1 MCINLSYACLRTA
14 RSHPQCVAAGLD
26 RIVVNGLEPI
36 TNRQTLELCDKYPH
50 LLLPALGIYPLDAC
64 CHALAKDPSK
74 WAFDFPPPAVFD
86 IDQVLIGSL
95 VQLLISDYR
104 SRRVTCVTDSST
116 ARFPRR

>member
-64 CHALAKDPSK
+64 CHALA
-74 WAFDFPPPAVFD
+74 
-86 IDQVLIGSL
+86 
-95 VQLLISDYR
+95 
-104 SRRVTCVTDSST
+104 ST
-116 ARFPRR
+116 ASRLCVAPLCCSLIAATSASPSSFTLNFCAE